1 MSRTLFALCKHDAQ
15 NVVWRVP
22 LEAGVQG
29 EVEAIFD
36 GQERSFFHGKDE
48 PIEFSGDW
56 KPDGNELLCITDAE
70 LLAQMNETLANGAS
84 AYDRLDIT
92 NYDEAGV
99 KALFMHSEQIEGGIL
114 MQKFRTSQYLQRKG
128 LTLTF
133 SNNKFGRLSER
144 GFSLDERL
152 GAVVQ
157 GDTVMFLSFHVLRSI
172 LTVQEHFSEATA
184 QEVDDFAQH
193 PAFHIENRAV
203 FDSHMDERCRK
214 LILGI
219 HKSGVLVDHNAP
231 EIIARAK
238 TVGLTLDEDGGRIVL
253 PSAKRDLKTVLSFLE
268 ESVYKG
274 VFSEETYLTNS
285 KRPVA

>member
-1 MSRTLFALCKHDAQ
+1 MPRTLFAFCKQDGQ
-15 NVVWRVP
+15 NVVLRVP

-36 GQERSFFHGKDE
+36 EQERSFFHGKDE
-48 PIEFSGDW
+48 PIEFNGDW
-56 KPDGNELLCITDAE
+56 KPDGNELLCITDAD
-70 LLAQMNETLANGAS
+70 LLAQLNETLANGAG
-84 AYDRLDIT
+84 AYGHLDIT

-99 KALFMHSEQIEGGIL
+99 KALFMHSEKIEGHIL
-114 MQKFRTSQYLQRKG
+114 LQKFRTSQYLQRKG

-133 SNNKFGRLSER
+133 NDNQFGKLSEQ

-152 GAVVQ
+152 GAVVR
-157 GDTVMFLSFHVLRSI
+157 GDTVMFVSFHVLRSI
-172 LTVQEHFSEATA
+172 LTVQEHFAEATA
-184 QEVDDFAQH
+184 QEVDDFAKH
-193 PAFHIENRAV
+193 PSFHIENRAA

-214 LILGI
+214 LIRGI
-219 HKSGVLVDHNAP
+219 HKSGVLVDHNVA

-238 TVGLTLDEDGGRIVL
+238 TVGLALDEDGGRIVL
-253 PSAKRDLKTVLSFLE
+253 PSVKRDLKTVLSFLE